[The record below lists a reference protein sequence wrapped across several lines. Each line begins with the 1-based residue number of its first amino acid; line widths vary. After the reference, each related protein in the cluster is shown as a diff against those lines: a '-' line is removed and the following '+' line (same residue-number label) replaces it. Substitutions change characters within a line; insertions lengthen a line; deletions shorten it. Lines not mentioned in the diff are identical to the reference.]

1 MTINWWN
8 LLAQRQGML
17 KVLHIPSPS
26 DDTGTIFIVG
36 CRRMNMNGSQPNT
49 RKMSF
54 LASTVDFVL
63 ASVAVATI
71 YLQSLGKQ
79 PCDAAV
85 QWSWWRNTWQ
95 SVKEH
100 IQLLWPL
107 PPEVRKTKTTCN
119 FIRIVELWT
128 ASSHQ
133 LFKTVLQT
141 PHSCWVRSNLICGE
155 TNKVQTESRWKKFC
169 LVNISSETPGC
180 SDDFDFIACVLDSCA
195 AM

>member
-1 MTINWWN
+1 MEPTSPATRNAKSIAYPLSIRWYGHDLHRGVPTYEYEWFAAEHEEDVFFGFYCWLCFGFRRRCCN
-8 LLAQRQGML
+8 LW
-17 KVLHIPSPS
+17 
-26 DDTGTIFIVG
+26 
-36 CRRMNMNGSQPNT
+36 
-49 RKMSF
+49 
-54 LASTVDFVL
+54 
-63 ASVAVATI
+63 
-71 YLQSLGKQ
+71 SLGNPAMQ
-79 PCDAAV
+79 LFSDHA
-85 QWSWWRNTWQ
+85 WWRNTWQ